1 MLFTFSQELDA
12 SGSVEVPMLLL
23 WEDVSDT
30 VPSMKEEKRV
40 LSILSGLSSK
50 RIAAITDRRLKAYRR
65 VTYRVSFMTST

>member
-12 SGSVEVPMLLL
+12 SGSVKAPNLLL

-30 VPSMKEEKRV
+30 VPSMSEEKRV

-50 RIAAITDRRLKAYRR
+50 RIAAITERRLKAYGI
-65 VTYRVSFMTST
+65 VTYRMSLMTST